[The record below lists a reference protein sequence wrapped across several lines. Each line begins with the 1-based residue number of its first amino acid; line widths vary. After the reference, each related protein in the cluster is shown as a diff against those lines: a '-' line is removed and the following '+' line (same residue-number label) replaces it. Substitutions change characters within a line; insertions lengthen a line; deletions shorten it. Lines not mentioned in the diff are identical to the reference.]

1 MNQRPALIWDFD
13 GTLAYQEGKWSG
25 AMLAAMNELAPGHG
39 LTLKDVRPLMHSGFP
54 WDEPEKLHP
63 ELTDPQA
70 WWTFLEAYL
79 VRVALALGF
88 TGDQAQRIA
97 RRVHRVQ
104 ADSRSYHL
112 YPDTLATLDRLKRE
126 GYRMIILSNHVPE
139 LPQIVRGL
147 GLTDAFEAVLGSAQT
162 AVEKPHPQAFRLEM
176 ETLGNPTAAV
186 MIGDNPIADGQGA
199 LQAGLQ
205 PLLVHG
211 CDECTSFW
219 HCGQLCEI
227 PALLASKVQR
237 QGNNNDD

>member
-176 ETLGNPTAAV
+176 ETLGNPSAAV

-205 PLLVHG
+205 PLLVHSS
-211 CDECTSFW
+211 DKSALFW

-227 PALLASKVQR
+227 PALLASHSFSTER
-237 QGNNNDD
+237 